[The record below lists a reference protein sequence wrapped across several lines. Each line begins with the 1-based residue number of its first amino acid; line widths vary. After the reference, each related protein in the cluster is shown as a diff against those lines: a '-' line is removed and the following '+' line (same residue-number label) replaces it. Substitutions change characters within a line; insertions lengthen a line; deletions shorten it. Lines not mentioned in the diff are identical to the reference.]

1 MALMNSMDMKEF
13 TDNGLMEIAGLTSR
27 REYNLSLVKSR
38 QLAEHL
44 VKSYAEEK
52 NIEYTTLADT
62 IESLFQ
68 NGVIDRT
75 SRDAFHN
82 IRMYGNKAV
91 HEGDN
96 DAEDA
101 QKSYYLL
108 KNEVQTFM
116 SRKAVS
122 VDRTPV
128 RVDRNQVSN
137 RRPAF
142 SEDGNAILG
151 RSVNGKEVDAAD
163 QQRQRRQRGSSGRST
178 RGESGSRGSEGQ
190 RVRRQQSSGNEGG
203 GVNIYDLLRILIPVL
218 AAILLIIIIRSLL
231 PSKKKPAETTTPAA
245 VETTAEVPS
254 EEAAESEE
262 APTETVTEAPKSF
275 EYKIKGNGVNIRY
288 ADNQDRIYTQLS
300 NGTAIGTVEEIEGSD
315 FVKFTLDGVS
325 VVVRKDF
332 IEPIE

>member
-1 MALMNSMDMKEF
+1 MAQMNSMDMKEF

-38 QLAEHL
+38 QLAEQL

-52 NIEYTTLADT
+52 NIEYTSLADT

-68 NGVIDRT
+68 NGLIDRT

-151 RSVNGKEVDAAD
+151 RSVNGKEVGDASD
-163 QQRQRRQRGSSGRST
+163 PQRQRRQRSGSSGRGT
-178 RGESGSRGSEGQ
+178 RGEGMRSSEGQ
-190 RVRRQQSSGNEGG
+190 RVRRQQPSHNDGG
-203 GVNIYDLLRILIPVL
+203 GFNIYDLLRILIPIL
-218 AAILLIIIIRSLL
+218 AVILLIIIIRSLL
-231 PSKKKPAETTTPAA
+231 PSKKKDVETTSAAA
-245 VETTAEVPS
+245 VETTAEMPS
-254 EEAAESEE
+254 EEAETEE
-262 APTETVTEAPKSF
+262 EPTEAVTEAAKSF

>member
-1 MALMNSMDMKEF
+1 MALTNSLEMKEF

-38 QLAEHL
+38 QLAEQL

-52 NIEYTTLADT
+52 SIEYTGLADT
-62 IESLFQ
+62 IEALFQ

-82 IRMYGNKAV
+82 IRVYGNKAV

-116 SRKAVS
+116 SHKSVS

-151 RSVNGKEVDAAD
+151 RSVNGREVSQASD
-163 QQRQRRQRGSSGRST
+163 QQRARKPRSGSGRSA
-178 RGESGSRGSEGQ
+178 RGEGSPRSQ
-190 RVRRQQSSGNEGG
+190 AAARQSATREPASSFS
-203 GVNIYDLLRILIPVL
+203 IYDLLRILIPVL

-231 PSKKKPAETTTPAA
+231 PSKKPAQTTAAASAA
-245 VETTAEVPS
+245 VETTA
-254 EEAAESEE
+254 AAEE
-262 APTETVTEAPKSF
+262 TETAETEPETEATTEAKTF
-275 EYKIKGNGVNIRY
+275 EYRIKGTGVNIRY
-288 ADNQDRIYTQLS
+288 ADNQDRVYTQLS
-300 NGTAIGTVEEIEGSD
+300 NGTAIGTVEPIEGSD
-315 FVKFTLDGVS
+315 FVKFTLDGIS
-325 VVVRKDF
+325 VVVHKDY